1 MGDNVQM
8 DPFAQCK
15 QNETKKYFP
24 KTCNDDIYSYNKGVI
39 KNLINLILT
48 ISLFGFSGAFGGF
61 LVSSLAWAAG
71 YNFESIFFSTFLFF
85 TAVPLGYLVYL
96 WGAGRAGEKVWGATR

>member
-1 MGDNVQM
+1 MYKGT
-8 DPFAQCK
+8 PFDQWK
-15 QNETKKYFP
+15 QNETNKYFS
-24 KTCNDDIYSYNKGVI
+24 KTCNNERYYSTKRDVI
-39 KNLINLILT
+39 QNVINLILT
-48 ISLFGFSGAFGGF
+48 ISIFGLSGAFGGF

>member
-1 MGDNVQM
+1 M
-8 DPFAQCK
+8 
-15 QNETKKYFP
+15 YR
-24 KTCNDDIYSYNKGVI
+24 YNKGLI

-48 ISLFGFSGAFGGF
+48 ISIFGFSGAFGGF
-61 LVSSLAWAAG
+61 LVSFLAWAAG